1 MTARLALLLLAA
13 WLALR
18 LYGQWR
24 RLKAEP
30 RGRPRVESA
39 RKCPDCGAYV
49 VGSSPGPCARA
60 DCRFR

>member
-1 MTARLALLLLAA
+1 
-13 WLALR
+13 LR

-24 RLKAEP
+24 RLKARP
-30 RGRPRVESA
+30 RDRRRVESA

-49 VGSSPGPCARA
+49 VGADPSPCARP